1 VQPEGA
7 GRFRRLA
14 SWAIF
19 VLVAIASSAQDG
31 KVRSTQVIRSTST
44 LVIVPTLVRS
54 QSGEPIK
61 DLDADH
67 FRLTDNGQ
75 EQNIYLEHVE
85 NQPIAVVVL
94 IQTGGAASG
103 ELENYGKLDSVI
115 ESILGASA
123 SKLAL
128 VSFDS
133 QVRQTW
139 AFPPRVDGLDY
150 ALTHQAV
157 GDGGAAIRDAI
168 RYGINL
174 LQNQS
179 AHFRRIILLL
189 SQKQDSGSEANSTDI
204 LRDVARSGTTI
215 YSFTFPSDAVR
226 TKGQKVRQP
235 HRTSDHARI
244 PSSSDATAAEMAAQ
258 SGGENVRF
266 NGENDLEQKMSMVRD
281 DIRSGYILSFRPSSP
296 SLGFHTIRVQVI
308 DQTARFK
315 ILARKSYWLD

>member
-1 VQPEGA
+1 LRILPL
-7 GRFRRLA
+7 LA
-14 SWAIF
+14 IIVF
-19 VLVAIASSAQDG
+19 VASASSTQDRD
-31 KVRSTQVIRSTST
+31 VRSTQVVRSTST

-54 QSGEPIK
+54 QSGELIK

-75 EQNIYLEHVE
+75 EQNIYLEQVE
-85 NQPIAVVVL
+85 NQPVALVVL
-94 IQTGGAASG
+94 IQTGGAAAG
-103 ELENYGKLDSVI
+103 ELGNYGKLDSVI
-115 ESILGASA
+115 ESILGASP

-133 QVRQTW
+133 HVRQIW

-157 GDGGAAIRDAI
+157 GDSGAAISDAI

-174 LQNQS
+174 LQNQP

-189 SQKQDSGSEANSTDI
+189 SQEQDSGSESPSTDI

-215 YSFTFPSDAVR
+215 YSFTFPSDAIR

>member
-1 VQPEGA
+1 M
-7 GRFRRLA
+7 
-14 SWAIF
+14 
-19 VLVAIASSAQDG
+19 
-31 KVRSTQVIRSTST
+31 
-44 LVIVPTLVRS
+44 VPTLVRS
-54 QSGEPIK
+54 QSGELIK
-61 DLDADH
+61 DLDADR
-67 FRLTDNGQ
+67 FRLTDNGR
-75 EQNIYLEHVE
+75 EQNIYLEQVE
-85 NQPIAVVVL
+85 NQPLAVVVL

-103 ELENYGKLDSVI
+103 ELGNYGKLDSVI
-115 ESILGASA
+115 ESILGASP

-133 QVRQTW
+133 HVRQIW

-157 GDGGAAIRDAI
+157 GDNGAAIRDAI

-174 LQNQS
+174 LQNQP

-189 SQKQDSGSEANSTDI
+189 SQELDSGSKSNSTDI

-226 TKGQKVRQP
+226 TKSQKVRPP
-235 HRTSDHARI
+235 HRTSDHTGI
-244 PSSSDATAAEMAAQ
+244 PSSTDATAAEVAGQ

-266 NGENDLEQKMSMVRD
+266 NGENDLEQKMAMVRD

-296 SLGFHTIRVQVI
+296 SLGFHTIRIQVI
-308 DQTARFK
+308 EQTARFK

>member
-1 VQPEGA
+1 MS
-7 GRFRRLA
+7 LA
-14 SWAIF
+14 VF
-19 VLVAIASSAQDG
+19 VLVVSASSAQDG
-31 KVRSTQVIRSTST
+31 DVRSTQVVRSTST

-54 QSGEPIK
+54 RSGKPVKE
-61 DLDADH
+61 LDADH

-75 EQNIYLEHVE
+75 EQHIYLEQVE
-85 NQPIAVVVL
+85 NQPLAVVVL
-94 IQTGGAASG
+94 IQTGGTSMASG
-103 ELENYGKLDSVI
+103 QLGNYGKLDTMVD
-115 ESILGASA
+115 SIIGASP

-133 QVRQTW
+133 HVRQIW

-157 GDGGAAIRDAI
+157 GDSGAAIRDAL
-168 RYGINL
+168 RCGISL
-174 LQNQS
+174 LQNQP

-189 SQKQDSGSEANSTDI
+189 SQEQDSGSKSNSTDI

-215 YSFTFPSDAVR
+215 YSFTFPGDADG
-226 TKGQKVRQP
+226 TKSQKVRPP
-235 HRTSDHARI
+235 HRTSDHGEI
-244 PSSSDATAAEMAAQ
+244 PSSTDATAAEVAAQ

-266 NGENDLEQKMSMVRD
+266 NNEDDLEQKMGLVRD
-281 DIRSGYILSFRPSSP
+281 DIRSGYILSFRPGSP

-308 DQTARFK
+308 GQTARFK